1 MSTKITFRAIQKE
14 FEAGYLFIPA
24 TAEDKRSVNAFCGD
38 MTGKYVTVTVNG
50 SRGNKTYDQVK
61 TVWGLIEI
69 YFESQYNRKPT
80 KTESANMYMSFI
92 QQYADTEQS
101 LIDPSKEVY
110 VTLSNMSK
118 EQAAR
123 FIQNIM
129 NDIIVE
135 CKLSEGLQCD
145 VKELYEA
152 FIQYKGTLPKDPV
165 DYDKN
170 GVLLNREDWVK
181 MNPCSHASGVTK
193 GLEVAHIVSKGSDEE
208 DRYECWNWL
217 MLTHEEHIGIQ
228 HQNGWEELIELYPH
242 IEGRVKRAR
251 ELAGKLDKLN
261 DE

>member
-1 MSTKITFRAIQKE
+1 MPHKITFRAIQKE

-24 TAEDKRSVNAFCGD
+24 TAADKRYVNAFCGENN
-38 MTGKYVTVTVNG
+38 GKYLTVTVNG

-69 YFESQYNRKPT
+69 YFEAQYNRKPT
-80 KTESANMYMSFI
+80 QNESTTMYMSFI
-92 QQYADTEQS
+92 QQYADTEPS
-101 LIDPSKEVY
+101 LLEKGKEVC

-129 NDIIVE
+129 NDIITE
-135 CKLSEGLQCD
+135 CRLSEGLQCD

-152 FIQYKGTLPKDPV
+152 FVQYKGTLPSDPV

-181 MNPCSHASGVTK
+181 MNPCSHASGLTQ

-208 DRYECWNWL
+208 DRYECWNWI

-251 ELAGKLDKLN
+251 ELAGKLEKLN
-261 DE
+261 NE

>member
-1 MSTKITFRAIQKE
+1 MPNKIVFRAIQKE
-14 FEAGYLFIPA
+14 FDAGYLFLPA
-24 TAEDKRSVNAFCGD
+24 TAADKHTVNTFCGENN
-38 MTGKYVTVTVNG
+38 GKYVTVTVNYA
-50 SRGNKTYDQVK
+50 RGNKTYDQVK
-61 TVWGLIEI
+61 TVWALIEI
-69 YFESQYNRKPT
+69 YFEAEYNRKPT
-80 KTESANMYMSFI
+80 PTESANMYMSFI

-101 LIDPSKEVY
+101 LIDPSKEIY

-129 NDIIVE
+129 NDIIVK
-135 CKLSEGLQCD
+135 CKLSESLQCD

-152 FIQYKGTLPKDPV
+152 FVQYKGTLPTDPV

-170 GVLLNREDWVK
+170 GVLLNKEDWVK
-181 MNPCSHASGVTK
+181 MNPCSHASGFTNC
-193 GLEVAHIVSKGSDEE
+193 LEIAHIVSKGSDEE

-228 HQNGWEELIELYPH
+228 HQNGWEELIEIYPH
-242 IEGRVKRAR
+242 IGGRVKRAR

-261 DE
+261 NE